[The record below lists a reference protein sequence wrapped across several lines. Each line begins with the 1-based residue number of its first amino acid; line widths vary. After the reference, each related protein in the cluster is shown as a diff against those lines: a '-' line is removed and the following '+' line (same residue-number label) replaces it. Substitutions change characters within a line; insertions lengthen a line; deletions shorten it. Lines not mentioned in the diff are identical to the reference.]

1 MKNIFCII
9 ILLSQNINIQAQF
22 SITEVANM
30 PVRVSNNSVCEGF
43 IDDVPYV
50 FSFSGIDSTKLSS
63 GIHLKSFKYNTVT
76 GACIQIAD
84 LPDTLGKIATAASRI
99 DDLIYISGGYHVLA
113 DGSEVSSNKMH
124 RYDILNNQFLSDAA
138 NIPVATDDHV
148 QVVWNDSLIYLITGW
163 SNSGNI
169 TNVQVYNIS
178 NDSWTVGTP
187 VPNNNSYKSFG
198 ASGTIINNTI
208 YYFGG
213 ASSGSGFGAQNRL
226 RKGVINPADPSQ
238 ITWSI
243 SIPDLS
249 TYGYR
254 MASVTFVDYIC
265 WIGGSEVTYNYDGIA
280 YNGSGGVAPLNRVLY
295 SETDVVEWNEIILP
309 EIPMDIRGQ
318 ARVNDSTLYLAGGMI
333 GNQSV
338 SNKIYKLVYN
348 GIPTNILQ
356 QTKENLSCNVF
367 PNPFADKLTVEIY
380 NSLNAS
386 IRLFNNEGKMV
397 LSKNLSSAKIELS
410 LEALSEGIYFLQII
424 QEGSVHQQKIIKRK

>member
-9 ILLSQNINIQAQF
+9 ILLSLNINIQAQF

-43 IDDVPYV
+43 IDEVPYV
-50 FSFSGIDSTKLSS
+50 FSFSGIDSTKSSS

-99 DDLIYISGGYHVLA
+99 DDMIYISGGYHVLA

-169 TNVQVYNIS
+169 TNVQVYNKS

-254 MASVTFVDYIC
+254 MSSVTFGDYIC

-295 SETDVVEWNEIILP
+295 SDTDVVEWNEIILP

-318 ARVNDSTLYLAGGMI
+318 ARVNDSNLYLAGGML

-356 QTKENLSCNVF
+356 QNKEDVSCNVF
-367 PNPFADKLTVEIY
+367 PNPFADKLTVEIH

-386 IRLFNNEGKMV
+386 IRLFNSEGKMV
-397 LSKNLSSAKIELS
+397 LSKNLSSAKMELS

-424 QEGSVHQQKIIKRK
+424 QEGSVHQQKIIKSK